1 MPHSATHVSRI
12 LGRSFQQRPHWAS
25 TPGYRAQPACQMIK
39 TKGRLPYPRLT
50 FATAQWRAHSERMA
64 VSVAAADVFI
74 QGDPRMKRFI
84 LTLIAS
90 TALAAG
96 AASAD
101 GNWSLVEQF
110 GIGNAQGTM
119 QNGDYNGAYT
129 GQFGGQ
135 IGGHGV
141 PGGFNGSLTMQ
152 EGVANFSATNQVGGG
167 NLSITDQ
174 FGAFNDA
181 ATMQLGTGHESE
193 TIQHGIG
200 NMSLTVQSN

>member
-1 MPHSATHVSRI
+1 MSRKHPHRAGVSPH
-12 LGRSFQQRPHWAS
+12 LSQPQRRMTQIMGA
-25 TPGYRAQPACQMIK
+25 
-39 TKGRLPYPRLT
+39 LPYPCLM
-50 FATAQWRAHSERMA
+50 FATAQWRASSERMA
-64 VSVAAADVFI
+64 LSVAEADEFI
-74 QGDPRMKRFI
+74 QGDPRMKRFV

-129 GQFGGQ
+129 GQVGGQ

-152 EGVANFSATNQVGGG
+152 NGVANFSATSQVGGG

-174 FGAFNDA
+174 FGAINEA

-200 NMSLTVQSN
+200 NQSLTVQSN